1 MVFGSFFI
9 CLDSSSQLCLACA
22 NLCHKHHDDFL
33 DQELNRTKG
42 AFKHE
47 LNDVIGDENT
57 GEDWVKHKNMTK
69 QNRKRFKYNLTEL
82 D

>member
-1 MVFGSFFI
+1 MLVFGSFFI

-22 NLCHKHHDDFL
+22 NLCHKQHDDFL
-33 DQELNRTKG
+33 DQELNRTKS

-57 GEDWVKHKNMTK
+57 GEIELCTK
-69 QNRKRFKYNLTEL
+69 I
-82 D
+82 